1 MAVVVQHKKTLKKFI
16 LLGVGYGTYKA
27 TRPSFIGGNLF
38 PNEEAGETHV
48 VAVCDK
54 DGNII
59 WFSPNKLKV
68 IEVDGVKL
76 KNLSDVF
83 DEEKQKNM
91 DLLEACPACGQKVSI
106 YEKNCPNCNL
116 TLVDSQYEKI
126 SQIAKKRNTLK

>member
-1 MAVVVQHKKTLKKFI
+1 MAIVVEHRKTLKKFI

-38 PNEEAGETHV
+38 PNEEEGETRV

-54 DGNII
+54 NGNII
-59 WFSPNKLKV
+59 WFSPNKLRV
-68 IEVDGVKL
+68 VEIDGIKL
-76 KNLSDVF
+76 EKLNNVF

-106 YEKNCPNCNL
+106 YEKECPDCGIKF
-116 TLVDSQYEKI
+116 VDSQYEKI
-126 SQIAKKRNTLK
+126 SNIAKKRNNTK

>member
-1 MAVVVQHKKTLKKFI
+1 MPIVVEHRKTLKKFI

-38 PNEEAGETHV
+38 PNEEEGETRV

-54 DGNII
+54 NGNII
-59 WFSPNKLKV
+59 WFSPNKLRV
-68 IEVDGVKL
+68 VEIDGIKL
-76 KNLSDVF
+76 EKLNNVF

-106 YEKNCPNCNL
+106 YEKECPDCGIKF
-116 TLVDSQYEKI
+116 VDSQYEKI
-126 SQIAKKRNTLK
+126 SKIAKKRNNIK